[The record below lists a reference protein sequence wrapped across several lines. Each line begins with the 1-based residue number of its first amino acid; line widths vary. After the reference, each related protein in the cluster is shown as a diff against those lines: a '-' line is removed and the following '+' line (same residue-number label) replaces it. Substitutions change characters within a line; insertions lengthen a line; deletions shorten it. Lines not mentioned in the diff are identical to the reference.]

1 MQKLDEHY
9 WNKLNEEYLERH
21 KPIYDRK
28 KSMLKIVGPG
38 SGVTPGLGFRE
49 LKHLSISLQL
59 VYSTLEPGY

>member
-1 MQKLDEHY
+1 MQKFDEHY

-38 SGVTPGLGFRE
+38 SGVTPGLGLRVLRFAT
-49 LKHLSISLQL
+49 LLDISG
-59 VYSTLEPGY
+59 VRP